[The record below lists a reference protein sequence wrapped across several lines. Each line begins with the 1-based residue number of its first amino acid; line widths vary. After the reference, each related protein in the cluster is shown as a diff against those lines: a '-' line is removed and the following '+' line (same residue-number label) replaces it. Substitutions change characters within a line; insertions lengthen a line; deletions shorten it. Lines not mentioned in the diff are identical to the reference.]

1 MGSLIW
7 FLFLAMLALLVL
19 SLLLFIW
26 KLRSFSQSQNQTLD
40 DKLFQAMLN
49 DAALSG
55 KVKDAL
61 VKDALKKPPEDE
73 PAAQ

>member
-61 VKDALKKPPEDE
+61 VKDALKKQPEDE